1 MKPATKLAILFA
13 CLIILFSLVRPE
25 SGIDRETARETFAW
39 TLEQKVMSISPQ
51 MSDITTYKAY
61 LNALAKSKSSVTI
74 DECEDTQCTV
84 RWAQFNLI
92 GTQKRQKG
100 LVTFEKTDKGWKVI
114 NFEKDG
120 AF

>member
-25 SGIDRETARETFAW
+25 EGIDKETAREAFAW

-51 MSDITTYKAY
+51 MSDLTTYNAY
-61 LNALAKSKSSVTI
+61 LNALAKTKASVTI
-74 DECEDTQCTV
+74 GKCEGDQCTV

-100 LVTFEKTDKGWKVI
+100 LATFEKTNTGWKVVK
-114 NFEKDG
+114 FEKDG